1 MGDRNTGSKSTNRAS
16 RARFDLVFR
25 YRRKILSCLSLI
37 EYSSERSLPCEKFYP
52 ISRLAS
58 ELLLAGPH
66 DIQPDITPQG
76 AEHNNQ

>member
-1 MGDRNTGSKSTNRAS
+1 M
-16 RARFDLVFR
+16 ARIVPPKL
-25 YRRKILSCLSLI
+25 L
-37 EYSSERSLPCEKFYP
+37 
-52 ISRLAS
+52 S